1 MSNSSSILCQEQVT
15 FQWDDDDVHFVL
27 DQHTKLDF
35 YSVSW
40 LEQHVQ
46 SVDRHVVPL
55 AHDFKPASLC
65 S

>member
-15 FQWDDDDVHFVL
+15 FQWDDDEVHFVL

-35 YSVSW
+35 YSVSS
-40 LEQHVQ
+40 LEQQ
-46 SVDRHVVPL
+46 SVDRHVVP
-55 AHDFKPASLC
+55 HDSKSTSLC